1 MYFIYDDYY
10 LKHENGMSHPEN
22 PERLKYIKHKADSLA
37 EEGIIEYIKPV
48 PAQAVQIEMVHHP
61 EYIKMV
67 EQLSEEG
74 GLSFLD
80 MDTGVN
86 QYTYS
91 CALLAAGG
99 CFKGMDLILGDG
111 NKYRKF
117 FLAGRPPGHHAF
129 PSRGSG
135 FCIFNNAAL
144 GARFASFKYGI
155 KKTAIVDFDAHHGN
169 GTQDIFYE
177 DDSVLYI
184 SFHQYP
190 HYPGSGD
197 VGETGYGKGEGF
209 NLNLPFVPG
218 TREPDYLVALIDII
232 LPLVQKFSPEIV
244 IISAGYDSH
253 SSDYMSSLGLVEGS
267 YQKIMNA
274 MSLVAQQYCEGRMAI
289 VLEGGYEYQSTA
301 ESVAATIMG
310 SKEVETKDNLR
321 SIDDLERYFDID
333 KDYRNNRVKNSMI
346 LEQVKKTFGLQ
357 T

>member
-1 MYFIYDDYY
+1 MYFIYDNYY
-10 LKHENGMSHPEN
+10 LKHENGISHPEN
-22 PERLKYIKHKADSLA
+22 PERLKYIKEKADSLA
-37 EEGIIEYIKPV
+37 GEGIIEYTR
-48 PAQAVQIEMVHHP
+48 PAPAEVSQIEMVHDP

-67 EQLSEEG
+67 ERLSAQG

-99 CFKGMDLILGDG
+99 CLYGMDLILEDG
-111 NKYRKF
+111 NKYKQF
-117 FLAGRPPGHHAF
+117 FLACRPPGHHAF

-144 GARFASFKYGI
+144 GARYAGLNHGI

-177 DDSVLYI
+177 DDSVFYI

-197 VGETGYGKGEGF
+197 IGEIGYGKGEGF
-209 NLNLPFVPG
+209 NLNLPFMPETG
-218 TREPDYLVALIDII
+218 EPDYLVALVDII
-232 LPLVQKFSPEIV
+232 LPVMQKFQPELLIV
-244 IISAGYDSH
+244 SAGYDSH
-253 SSDYMSSLGLVEGS
+253 FSDYMSSLGLVEGS
-267 YQKIMNA
+267 YKKIMNA
-274 MSLVAQQYCEGRMAI
+274 ISFLARHYCEGRMAV
-289 VLEGGYEYQSTA
+289 VLEGGYEHQSTA

-310 SKEVETKDNLR
+310 SRGGETEG
-321 SIDDLERYFDID
+321 IDDLEGYFNID
-333 KDYRNNRVKNSMI
+333 EDYRNNRVKNNMV
-346 LEQVKKTFGLQ
+346 LEQLKKAFGLQ
-357 T
+357 G